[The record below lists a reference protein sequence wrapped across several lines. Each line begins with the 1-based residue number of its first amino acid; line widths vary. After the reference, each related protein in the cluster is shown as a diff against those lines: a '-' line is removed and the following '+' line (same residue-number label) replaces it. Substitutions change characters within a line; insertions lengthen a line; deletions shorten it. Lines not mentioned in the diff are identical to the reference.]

1 VTDQALTP
9 PTRRGGRTH
18 WIFVT
23 GVLVAAA
30 LAIVFRSDLAH
41 ANDVVREAADGR
53 VTTFVS
59 WSVKVC
65 FAYFV
70 VVFAAYGLLLIFA
83 GVDSAIRNRQRS
95 TEDFETLETS
105 RFTIPVSIISSL
117 YNEVPVAVASTR
129 TLLAQ
134 DYPELEVLVIDDGS
148 TDGTFEQLEMAFE
161 LEQRD
166 VFYRRIFETRALAGV
181 YRSRSDPRLTVV
193 RKLNG
198 GKADALNC
206 GLNFARYRY
215 VLGVDG
221 DTMYRPEALLLGMR
235 LVMRDPARVVGVT
248 STITISFRPEAA
260 HKQEP
265 GRRTLDRSLLSNF
278 QHLDYMRAFLN
289 NRLAWSR
296 LRFMLCTVGAF
307 HIWRRDV
314 LEEVGGFSRE
324 FTCEDIEMT
333 FRVHEKLLREGRP
346 YEILCVPETVA
357 TTEGPARVG
366 GLVKQRARWQRVI
379 METLFHY
386 RRMFGNPRYGAVGM
400 VGVPFYTI
408 TEVVAPLF
416 EFLSVVTFALAAWL
430 GVVSWIQFGVI
441 LGLMAFATASLTSF
455 AVLLADRTARDYRLP
470 SLARMIL
477 VAPLDLFLYRP
488 ILMWARAR
496 GTWDYLRGR
505 RDWDKFER
513 NVRAPQP
520 VSPDLRL

>member
-1 VTDQALTP
+1 MTDQAPTP
-9 PTRRGGRTH
+9 STRRGRPPH
-18 WIFVT
+18 WIFFT
-23 GVLVAAA
+23 GLLVAAA
-30 LAIVFRSDLAH
+30 LAILFRSDLAH
-41 ANDVVREAADGR
+41 ANDIVRQAADGP
-53 VTTFVS
+53 VTAFVS

-65 FAYFV
+65 LAYLV
-70 VVFAAYGLLLIFA
+70 VVFAAYCLLLVFA

-95 TEDFETLETS
+95 AEDFDALETS

-117 YNEVPVAVASTR
+117 YNEAPVAVASTR

-134 DYPELEVLVIDDGS
+134 DYPEFEVLVIDDGS
-148 TDGTFEQLEMAFE
+148 TDDTFEQLETAFE
-161 LEQRD
+161 LEQRE
-166 VFYRRIFETRALAGV
+166 VFYRRIFESRALAGV

-215 VLGVDG
+215 FLGVDG
-221 DTMYRPEALLLGMR
+221 DTMYRPDALLLGMR
-235 LVMRDPARVVGVT
+235 LVMRDPARVIGVT
-248 STITISFRPEAA
+248 STIAISFRPEAA
-260 HKQEP
+260 HNQEP
-265 GRRTLDRSLLSNF
+265 GSRTLDRNLLSNF
-278 QHLDYMRAFLN
+278 QHLDYMRAFFN

-314 LEEVGGFSRE
+314 LEEVGGFSRD

-333 FRVHEKLLREGRP
+333 FRVHEKFLREGRP

-357 TTEGPARVG
+357 ITEGPARVG

-379 METLFHY
+379 METLVHY
-386 RRMFGNPRYGAVGM
+386 RRMFGNPRYGAVGI
-400 VGVPFYTI
+400 VGVPFYFI
-408 TEVVAPLF
+408 TEVVAPVF
-416 EFLSVVTFALAAWL
+416 ELVSIATFVIAAWL
-430 GVVSWIQFGVI
+430 GVVSWVLFAVI
-441 LGLMAFATASLTSF
+441 LGLMAFATATLTSS
-455 AVLLADRTARDYRLP
+455 AVLLEDRTARDYRLS

-488 ILMWARAR
+488 IMMWARAR

-520 VSPDLRL
+520 VSPDLL

>member
-9 PTRRGGRTH
+9 PRRRRGRAR
-18 WIFVT
+18 WIFIT
-23 GVLVAAA
+23 GVLGAAA
-30 LAIVFRSDLAH
+30 LAFVLRTDLGH
-41 ANDVVREAADGR
+41 ANDVAREAAEGR
-53 VTTFVS
+53 LTAFVTWGVRA
-59 WSVKVC
+59 C
-65 FAYFV
+65 LAYLV

-83 GVDSAIRNRQRS
+83 GVDSAIRNRQRGA
-95 TEDFETLETS
+95 EDFDTLETS

-117 YNEVPVAVASTR
+117 YNEAPVAVASTR

-148 TDGTFEQLEMAFE
+148 TDGTFEQLETAFE
-161 LEQRD
+161 LEQRE

-221 DTMYRPEALLLGMR
+221 DTMYRPGALLLGMR
-235 LVMRDPARVVGVT
+235 LVMRDPTRIVGVT
-248 STITISFRPEAA
+248 STIAISFRPEVA
-260 HKQEP
+260 HNQEP
-265 GRRTLDRSLLSNF
+265 GSRTLDRNLLSNF
-278 QHLDYMRAFLN
+278 QHLDYMRAFFN

-314 LEEVGGFSRE
+314 LEEVGGFSRD

-333 FRVHEKLLREGRP
+333 FRVHEKFLREGRP

-357 TTEGPARVG
+357 TTEGPARVA

-379 METLFHY
+379 METLVHY
-386 RRMFGNPRYGAVGM
+386 RRMFGNPRYGSVGL
-400 VGVPFYTI
+400 VGVPFYMI

-416 EFLSVVTFALAAWL
+416 EFLSIVTFVAAAWL
-430 GVVSWIQFGVI
+430 GVVSWALFAVI
-441 LGLMAFATASLTSF
+441 LGLMAFATATLTSF
-455 AVLLADRTARDYRLP
+455 AVLLEDRTAHDYRLR

-505 RDWDKFER
+505 RHWDKFER